1 MKWKSNF
8 LQGNSN
14 SLATID
20 VAAGYVGV
28 QSYIPF
34 INGSLLLI
42 NTYSSPVLA
51 YFLFIYYSILEHP
64 YKWVFRSF
72 KLIFEKFIL
81 RYVKVIHI
89 FLVFMK

>member
-1 MKWKSNF
+1 MKNF

-51 YFLFIYYSILEHP
+51 YFLLIYYSILEHS
-64 YKWVFRSF
+64 YK
-72 KLIFEKFIL
+72 
-81 RYVKVIHI
+81 
-89 FLVFMK
+89 